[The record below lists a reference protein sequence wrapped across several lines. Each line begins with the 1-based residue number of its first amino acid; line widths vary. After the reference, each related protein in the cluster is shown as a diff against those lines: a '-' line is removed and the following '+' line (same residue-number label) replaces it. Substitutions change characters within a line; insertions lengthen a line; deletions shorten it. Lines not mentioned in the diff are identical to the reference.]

1 MPDRQVFPVDEVLT
15 EARRLIAARHYRQ
28 AVRLLRDTA
37 PEFGGSA
44 EHDRAEHD
52 RAERDRLTGMAAL
65 GRRDAAAATAA
76 LRRALS
82 RDPGHSETL
91 YHMAQAVLAAGDR
104 LQAVRWLERVALAD
118 PAFPGLPEAL
128 AGVYRRDALYE
139 EALRVTEGAL
149 AAGNRSADILY
160 ERAVSLAHLG
170 DAAGALAVFDERL
183 ADDPEHAAA
192 WFGSHAVALGLN
204 GVEDALRR
212 LRRAADC
219 PGAAGKYWGFLCAYL
234 LLLGRDADAGA
245 LYGEKLAGQPKRLAL
260 VEAVTAIRPH
270 LAPDVRLFGVGAE
283 LLRFALE
290 RAELPGLVLEF
301 GVRRGTSLN
310 QIAAVAGQAVHGFD
324 SFEGLPE
331 GWVNAP
337 RGVLSTGKSLPPVR
351 DNAVLHAGW
360 FEDTLP
366 PFLAAHGGAVRFV
379 NVDSDIYSSARTVL
393 TALAPRFRA
402 GTVLVFDEFIGNRT
416 WREDEYRAFMEYA
429 AESGAAW
436 EIIAVSPHTK
446 QVAIRL
452 TALPVS

>member
-1 MPDRQVFPVDEVLT
+1 MPDRQVLPVDEVLT

-37 PEFGGSA
+37 PESGGSA
-44 EHDRAEHD
+44 ERD

-65 GRRDAAAATAA
+65 GRRDAGAATGA
-76 LRRALS
+76 LRRALA
-82 RDPGHSETL
+82 REPDHTETL
-91 YHMAQAVLAAGDR
+91 HHLAQAVLAGGDR
-104 LQAVRWLERVALAD
+104 LQAVRWLERVAAVD
-118 PAFPGLPEAL
+118 PAFPGLREAL
-128 AGVYRRDALYE
+128 AGAYRRDALYE
-139 EALRVTEGAL
+139 EALRVTGEAL

-192 WFGSHAVALGLN
+192 WFGSHAAALGLN

-234 LLLGRDADAGA
+234 LLLGRDADAEA
-245 LYGEKLAGQPKRLAL
+245 MYGEKLAGQPKRLPL

-290 RAELPGLVLEF
+290 RAEVPGLVLEF

-310 QIAAVAGQAVHGFD
+310 QIAAVAGQTVHGFD

-416 WREDEYRAFMEYA
+416 WREDEYRAFLEYA

-452 TALPVS
+452 LAIPAS